1 MIHYTY
7 RSNAPKSSNRIIHFL
22 LCVLLF
28 STYTEAVKQCNTY
41 PVGFTGDD
49 NIEFTLIAISPMGT
63 GIAVAGMCEDG
74 GCGHHNPPNPV
85 IEYYQ
90 TSN

>member
-1 MIHYTY
+1 
-7 RSNAPKSSNRIIHFL
+7 
-22 LCVLLF
+22 
-28 STYTEAVKQCNTY
+28 
-41 PVGFTGDD
+41 VGFTGDD

-85 IEYYQ
+85 IEYYL